1 MATTLAEVLF
11 WIAAVFI
18 VLAQALILR
27 STRRGMRHGPRHG
40 ATVLEWGYAV
50 LPAIA
55 LALTLVWT
63 WRTMHDATVRFESRP
78 PVAGAHS

>member
-1 MATTLAEVLF
+1 MATALSEVLF

-27 STRRGMRHGPRHG
+27 STRRGMHHSARPG

-50 LPAIA
+50 LPGIA
-55 LALTLVWT
+55 LACTLVWT
-63 WRTMHDATVRFESRP
+63 WRTMHDATVRFEARP
-78 PVAGAHS
+78 PAAGVHS

>member
-1 MATTLAEVLF
+1 MATTLSDILF
-11 WIAAVFI
+11 WTAAVFI

-27 STRRGMRHGPRHG
+27 STRRGMRHGPRQG

-50 LPAIA
+50 LPGIA

-63 WRTMHDATVRFESRP
+63 WRTMHDATVRFEARP
-78 PVAGAHS
+78 PAAGTHS

>member
-1 MATTLAEVLF
+1 MATALSEVLF

-27 STRRGMRHGPRHG
+27 STRRGMRHDPRQG
-40 ATVLEWGYAV
+40 ATGLEWGYAV
-50 LPAIA
+50 LPGIA

-63 WRTMHDATVRFESRP
+63 WRTMHDTTVRFDSRP
-78 PVAGAHS
+78 PAAGAHS